1 MDMFGMTS
9 VSPELIQNGG
19 LAGAVIAGC
28 FFIIRSMM
36 TNFQKSLEQIGNRH
50 DERLKMITETFNAT
64 ILRMDNKTDQLDK
77 RLDAIEQTLIK
88 IDSNVKI
95 ALSTQAI
102 AYNNLKG
109 DA

>member
-1 MDMFGMTS
+1 MDFLGMANI
-9 VSPELIQNGG
+9 SPELVQNGG

-28 FFIIRSMM
+28 FFIIRNMM
-36 TNFQKSLEQIGNRH
+36 MNFQKSLDKIGDRH
-50 DERLKMITETFNAT
+50 DERLKMVTETFNAT

-77 RLDAIEQTLIK
+77 RLDSIEQSLIK

-95 ALSTQAI
+95 ALSNQAI
-102 AYNNLKG
+102 AYNNIKG